1 MAINKNNIGFDWDDE
16 ITGEVSERK
25 GGFTY
30 LKPGVY
36 PFTVDSA
43 EKSQSKTGK
52 SMLKATLIFDG
63 GSEGESKVFFQTT
76 LIDQLTQFFMSIG
89 ELKVG
94 EKKPIAKMITDSY
107 GMTGKACIKDSE
119 RTSDSGVPFSE
130 VHYFVLPDDA
140 EMEW

>member
-36 PFTVDSA
+36 PFTVDSV
-43 EKSQSKTGK
+43 EKAQSKTGK
-52 SMLKATLIFDG
+52 AMLKAVLYFKGD
-63 GSEGESKVFFQTT
+63 EGESKVFFQTT
-76 LIDQLTQFFMSIG
+76 LLPQVNDFFMCIG
-89 ELKVG
+89 VLKNG
-94 EKKPIAKMITDSY
+94 EKKPIGAMMQEAFGQNGS
-107 GMTGKACIKDSE
+107 ACIKDSD
-119 RTSDSGVPFSE
+119 RTTDNGIPYSE
-130 VHYFVLPDDA
+130 VHYFIMPDDA